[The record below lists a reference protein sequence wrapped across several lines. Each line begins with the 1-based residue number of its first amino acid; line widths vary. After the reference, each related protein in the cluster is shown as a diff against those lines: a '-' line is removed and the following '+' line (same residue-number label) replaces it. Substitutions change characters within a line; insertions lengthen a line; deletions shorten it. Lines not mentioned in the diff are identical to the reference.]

1 MFLEEKQN
9 PVKRTVKLFPRL
21 VTARTATVSARID
34 RPLVRGRRLAT
45 AAMSDR
51 ERESARVRAR
61 LLKMILD
68 NEGLRHNERG
78 RA

>member
-1 MFLEEKQN
+1 MFLEEKQK
-9 PVKRTVKLFPRL
+9 PVKRIVKLFPRL
-21 VTARTATVSARID
+21 VTARSATVRARMD
-34 RPLVRGRRLAT
+34 RPLARGRKLVT
-45 AAMSDR
+45 SAMSDR
-51 ERESARVRAR
+51 ELESARVRAR